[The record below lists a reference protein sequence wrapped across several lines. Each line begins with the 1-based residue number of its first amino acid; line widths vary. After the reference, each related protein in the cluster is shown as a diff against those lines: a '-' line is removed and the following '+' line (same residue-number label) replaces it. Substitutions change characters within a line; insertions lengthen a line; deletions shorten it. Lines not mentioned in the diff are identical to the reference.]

1 MSITTSQL
9 FKDIMN
15 GRVYKSRIEVSVSN
29 GTRTILLADKDIV
42 KDSLSA
48 NWRSANNKSFSFGT
62 CYAASLSFSAMQGIE
77 TQLEGEYLTIT
88 PTLYYDLGND
98 TEQAIPLGVFICDEP
113 TLYIH
118 TTAYD
123 CYDAMLLFDEEIP
136 TRFTGTP
143 YNLLTFICARCG
155 VPFGLTSQ
163 QVGAFPNSTYTFT
176 IDPEEVRTYRDA
188 LAYISTM
195 LGAYCQIDRQGRLVV
210 RRFHTTPDGVLNR
223 TRRINTGFGGYKTS
237 FAGVKCRFLANQNYE
252 PYEYLARS
260 EGIVVDL
267 GDIPIVENT
276 PAAKNAML
284 QNIYTSQL
292 ADLEY
297 YPCEITMAG
306 DPSIEAG
313 DMLTTKDRSGYDRNI
328 LLTSVTFQ
336 WRGES
341 EIVSEGAN
349 PKITAVT
356 TAEKRQQKQTEQ
368 AKDAS
373 TVVTATYVNADT
385 ISVGSTEDV
394 AISTLRFNTSKDLT
408 AIFGAEIPVYSSGD
422 GYCVITYSDSGIDGD
437 VVRARVHE
445 GYNLITLVNHLYYD
459 ASRIV
464 MLQLRAETEA
474 LTAGGAA
481 PTLQIAQD
489 TIRTY
494 IFAQGLIAEAPW
506 DGIIS
511 IVESIEAVAAVMRL
525 QGLTESVSVT
535 ITSDDQSAFTAVLE
549 AITTDMQTQSIND
562 TMDVTFEYGDQIWRC
577 GMGNRAGISRVFAP
591 WTT

>member
-1 MSITTSQL
+1 MSIPTSQL
-9 FKDIMN
+9 FKDMMN
-15 GRVYKSRIEVSVSN
+15 GRIYKSRIEISVSN
-29 GTRTILLADKDIV
+29 GTQTLNLVDKDIV

-48 NWRSANNKSFSFGT
+48 NWRSTNNKSFSFGA
-62 CYAASLSFSAMQGIE
+62 CYAASLSFSAMQGME
-77 TQLEGEYLTIT
+77 TQLEGDYLTVT
-88 PTLYYDLGND
+88 PVLYYDLGGGA
-98 TEQAIPLGVFICDEP
+98 EQAIPLGVFICDEP

-123 CYDAMLLFDEEIP
+123 CFDAMLLFDVDIP

-143 YNLLTFICARCG
+143 YNLLTFICSRCG

-163 QVGAFPNSTYTFT
+163 QVGAFPNGNWTFT
-176 IDPEEVRTYRDA
+176 IDPAEVKTYRDA
-188 LAYISTM
+188 LSYISTM
-195 LGAYCQIDRQGRLVV
+195 LGAYCQIDRQGRLVI

-237 FAGVKCRFLANQNYE
+237 FAGVKCRFLANQNYS
-252 PYEYLARS
+252 PYEYIARS

-267 GDIPIVENT
+267 GDIPIVENSEE
-276 PAAKNAML
+276 AKYAML
-284 QNIYTSQL
+284 QNIYTAQL

-297 YPCEITMAG
+297 YPCEIAMAG

-349 PKITAVT
+349 PKIKAVT
-356 TAEKRQQKQTEQ
+356 TPEKRQKSKTEQ
-368 AKDAS
+368 AQEAS
-373 TVVTATYVNADT
+373 AVVTATYVNADT

-394 AISTLRFNTSKDLT
+394 AISTLRFNTSKELT

-422 GYCVITYSDSGIDGD
+422 GYCKITYTDGGIEGD

-474 LTAGGAA
+474 LSAGGTA

-494 IFAQGLIAEAPW
+494 IFAQGLITEAPW

-511 IVESIEAVAAVMRL
+511 IVESVDAVAAVMRL
-525 QGLTESVSVT
+525 YGLTESVSVT

-549 AITTDMQTQSIND
+549 AVTTDMQTQSLSD
-562 TMDVTFEYGDQIWRC
+562 TMSVTFEYGDQIWRC
-577 GMGNRAGISRVFAP
+577 GMGNRAGMSRIFAP